1 MENLDGS
8 RLLWLKIFFQLVS
21 RSTLT
26 SFKEIT
32 FCILII
38 KIILWILFLLQF
50 YFIYIIYIKRKI
62 EKIRLWSLFLRVI

>member
-26 SFKEIT
+26 NFKEIT

-38 KIILWILFLLQF
+38 EIILWILFLLQF

>member
-38 KIILWILFLLQF
+38 EIILWILFLLQF